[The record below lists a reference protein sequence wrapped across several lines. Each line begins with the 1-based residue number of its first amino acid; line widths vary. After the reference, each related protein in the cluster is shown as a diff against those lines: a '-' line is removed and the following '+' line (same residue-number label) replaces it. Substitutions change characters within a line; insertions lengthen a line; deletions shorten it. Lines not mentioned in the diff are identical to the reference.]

1 MALKTHIKREAVI
14 PPGMSLNYLVA
25 SFWNDHL
32 SLQRDTWSIGMVGEY
47 LEILDVDP
55 NNTREK
61 GVGKTNKQ
69 KNILK
74 NLKKKK
80 RKINK

>member
-1 MALKTHIKREAVI
+1 
-14 PPGMSLNYLVA
+14 
-25 SFWNDHL
+25 
-32 SLQRDTWSIGMVGEY
+32 MVGEY

-69 KNILK
+69 KNTLK